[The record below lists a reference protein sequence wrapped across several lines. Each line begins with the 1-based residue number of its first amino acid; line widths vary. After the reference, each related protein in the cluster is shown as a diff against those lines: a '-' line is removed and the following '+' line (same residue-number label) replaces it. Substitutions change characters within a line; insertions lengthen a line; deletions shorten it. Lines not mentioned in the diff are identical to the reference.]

1 MKSASDLFLSM
12 FGIDG
17 STVRPAKMEPLM
29 MGMLHT
35 LATHGL
41 LEEAITNCKQLTTL
55 DVVSM
60 KELDTLRP
68 LVSSRE
74 TVGLYKDIKALQILF
89 LLLPHI
95 PLVSELEAVHVPL
108 DDLHR
113 IINRSN
119 KSHQYAEVKRAIL
132 AINSIDLGYKVFQK
146 PRVNDMSEFYILK
159 YSSDAD
165 IFDILTKHDLQMPQ
179 ILDTV
184 LC

>member
-1 MKSASDLFLSM
+1 MRSAADLFLSM
-12 FGIDG
+12 FGIEG
-17 STVRPAKMEPLM
+17 RSIRPAKMEPLL

-41 LEEAITNCKQLTTL
+41 IEETLTNCRQLTTL

-74 TVGLYKDIKALQILF
+74 AVGLYRDSKALRILF
-89 LLLPHI
+89 LLMPHI
-95 PLVSELEAVHVPL
+95 PLVNELEAVHVPIS
-108 DDLHR
+108 DLQKV
-113 IINRSN
+113 INRSN
-119 KSHQYAEVKRAIL
+119 KNHQYAELKRAIL
-132 AINSIDLGYKVFQK
+132 AINTLDLGYKVFQK
-146 PRVNDMSEFYILK
+146 PRVADMSEFYILK
-159 YSSDAD
+159 YTDAAN
-165 IFDILTKHDLQMPQ
+165 IVDILAKHDLQMPQ